1 MKVKMVALSLA
12 ALGLY
17 LAAPAQELSEEEQAY
32 LAALEEQLPGTL
44 MNNPIE
50 ISLQTFGDHYSA
62 KVVKADIDGEAAY
75 QVRVKS
81 AQPRPWDVSVTGPL
95 TAGVSEGDTVTVAFW
110 ARAPKPDG
118 ATGKGHI
125 QLRVQQKAAPYSG
138 VVEEMVEIG
147 EDWQL
152 HEVSGVSGY
161 AFTADEIAIAF
172 NIGDHRQTL
181 QFGPF
186 YVLNLGPQS

>member
-1 MKVKMVALSLA
+1 MKLKMLALSIS
-12 ALGLY
+12 ALGLC
-17 LAAPAQELSEEEQAY
+17 LAAPAQDLSEDEQAY

-50 ISLQTFGDHYSA
+50 ISLQTFGTDYSA

-81 AQPRPWDVSVTGPL
+81 ARPRPWDVSVTGPL

-110 ARAPKPDG
+110 ARAKKPDSS
-118 ATGKGHI
+118 TGKGHV

-138 VVEEMVEIG
+138 VVEQMVEIG
-147 EDWQL
+147 EDWRI
-152 HEVSGVSGY
+152 HEISGVSGY
-161 AFTADEIAIAF
+161 SFTADEMSIAF

-181 QFGPF
+181 EFGPF
-186 YVLNLGPQS
+186 YVLNLGPQP